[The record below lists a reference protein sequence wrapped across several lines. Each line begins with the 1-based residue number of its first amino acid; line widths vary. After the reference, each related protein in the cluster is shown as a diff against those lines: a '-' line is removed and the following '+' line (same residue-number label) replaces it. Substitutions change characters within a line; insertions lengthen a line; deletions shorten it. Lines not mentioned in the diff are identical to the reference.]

1 MLLIPLAVYQTMKI
15 DQQIR
20 KNEALL
26 LRLEE
31 KEKKNAKPRT
41 DPKPDGPDGL

>member
-1 MLLIPLAVYQTMKI
+1 MCLIPLAVYQTIKI
-15 DQQIR
+15 DKQIR

-31 KEKKNAKPRT
+31 KEKKNAKPRI
-41 DPKPDGPDGL
+41 DPKPDEPDGV